1 MFIIVENNEENAP
14 GISKFDFQPMLHWQA
29 FFR

>member
-14 GISKFDFQPMLHWQA
+14 RISEFDFQPMLHGHA